1 MQMEVDKATVQ
12 KLAKLSKLSF
22 TNDEENEMVKGLN
35 EMIAFVDKLKELDTS
50 SVEPLMF
57 MTSSNTVLREDE
69 VKSTISQAEA
79 LSNAP
84 AKDMYYFRVPKMIK
98 QK

>member
-1 MQMEVDKATVQ
+1 MEVDKATVQ

-35 EMIAFVDKLKELDTS
+35 EMIAFVDKLKELDTT

-57 MTSSNTVLREDE
+57 MTSSNTVLREDV

>member
-1 MQMEVDKATVQ
+1 MEVDKATVQ

-35 EMIAFVDKLKELDTS
+35 EMIAFVDKLKELDTT

>member
-1 MQMEVDKATVQ
+1 MEVDKATVQ

-35 EMIAFVDKLKELDTS
+35 EIIAFVDKLKELDTT